1 MDAAA
6 PELFRLQRANQDDAF
21 LAEPGEF
28 VSQLSRISRAVIA
41 RHRNLGRVPCLQRR
55 FVVVEDDPDPSGK
68 GAPLRFDQVAH
79 AFVDAPLARRGLPT
93 RDGRRERGQQP
104 RHRVPRRFECAGDL
118 ARGHAGGMSKVTG
131 FSISRLTSAMNCAA
145 VAP

>member
-6 PELFRLQRANQDDAF
+6 PELFRLQRADQDDAF

-55 FVVVEDDPDPSGK
+55 FVVVLEEPDPSGK
-68 GAPLRFDQVAH
+68 GPALRFHQVAP
-79 AFVDAPLARRGLPT
+79 ALADAPLAGRGAPT
-93 RDGRRERGQQP
+93 RHGP
-104 RHRVPRRFECAGDL
+104 AGDGL
-118 ARGHAGGMSKVTG
+118 ATG
-131 FSISRLTSAMNCAA
+131 ALLPGTVHCARPTA
-145 VAP
+145 C